1 MTTVSTTQTPSS
13 QTGAAI
19 VTGASRGIGRAIA
32 LRLAAAGYAVTV
44 NYASRSDDAD
54 RTVAEIAAAGGRAIA
69 VKADVSLPA
78 DAAPLFDDTAQAF
91 RGVDVLV
98 NHAGLLTILNISN
111 ADPGALPRA
120 FSGTPL
126 G

>member
-69 VKADVSLPA
+69 VKADVALPA
-78 DAAPLFDDTAQAF
+78 AAARLFDATAQACG
-91 RGVDVLV
+91 RGDVPV
-98 NHAGLLTILNISN
+98 NN
-111 ADPGALPRA
+111 AALR
-120 FSGTPL
+120 SSESCVRGE
-126 G
+126 